1 MGKDYRGSLRVG
13 TVPGRRV
20 MLPRWEN
27 SQLVLPAAH
36 GPGNWIG
43 AASAMIHGDHI
54 YLAYRDRHPVEKGR
68 GNRAYV
74 ARSPIHDGINFDTLC
89 IIDKEDMDAES
100 LERPA
105 LDVTPDGD
113 WDMYLSC
120 ATFNSKHW
128 RIERLRA
135 SRPQDFSA
143 KTRKTIFPGSAA
155 FGIKDPVLVRDQD
168 LRIWATLHPLTE
180 GDENADQM
188 ISVNAYTGEPVM
200 VPEPGTWYSRGTRIT
215 AVVGEYAYF
224 DGRASAAQNFEEQT
238 GIAKWN
244 GSRYIAIAGPASSP
258 FGGGALRYVSAI
270 ALPDG
275 QLRLYY
281 ESATEYGSH
290 ELRTELRAPL

>member
-1 MGKDYRGSLRVG
+1 
-13 TVPGRRV
+13 

-27 SQLVLPAAH
+27 SQLVLPVAH

-43 AASAMIHGDHI
+43 AASAVIHGDHI

-74 ARSPIHDGINFDTLC
+74 ARSPIDDGVNFDTLC

-135 SRPQDFSA
+135 GRPEDFSA
-143 KTRKTIFPGSAA
+143 RTRKTIFPGSAA
-155 FGIKDPVLVRDQD
+155 FGIKDPVLVRRDQD

-188 ISVNAYTGEPVM
+188 ISVNARNCDPVM

-215 AVVGEYAYF
+215 AVVGEHAYF
-224 DGRASAAQNFEEQT
+224 DGRASAAQNYEERT

-244 GSRYIAIAGPASSP
+244 GSRYIPTAGPASSP

-270 ALPDG
+270 TLPDSR
-275 QLRLYY
+275 LRLYY
-281 ESATEYGSH
+281 ESATRYDSH
-290 ELRTELRAPL
+290 ELRTELRDANA